1 MKLKPKITI
10 ADHFDEMEDPRV
22 EWSIQHKLIDI
33 ITIAICAVIC
43 GADTWVD
50 IETYGLAKEEWFKQ
64 FLELAN
70 GIPSHDTF
78 ARVFARLNPEQFQQS
93 FLSWVK
99 SISNVTQGEVIAI
112 DGKTLRHSYDES
124 QEKSAIQMVSAW
136 ATTNR
141 LVLGQVKVD
150 SKSNEITAIPEL
162 LKVLSLRGCIV
173 TIDAIGCQ
181 KEIVKLI
188 AGQEADYVITL
199 KKNQASLYKRVEALF
214 SEALRSKYQGFTHS
228 SNRCSQ
234 ESHGREETRYCVM
247 LSNIQHQID
256 PEGKWQSLQSIG
268 RLDLMRTVDGK
279 TKIETRYF
287 ISSLPNNAK
296 LLADSVRQ
304 HWGIENSLHWVLD
317 VAFCEDDSRI
327 RKDNA
332 PQNFAILRHIAHS
345 LLQQNKSVRTGVKNK
360 RLKAGWDNQYLAKVL
375 FG

>member
-10 ADHFDEMEDPRV
+10 ADHFGEMEDPRV

-50 IETYGLAKEEWFKQ
+50 IEMYGQSKYQWLKQ
-64 FLELAN
+64 FLELPN

-78 ARVFARLNPEQFQQS
+78 ARVFTRLDPDQFQQS
-93 FLSWVK
+93 FLNWIK

-112 DGKTLRHSYDES
+112 DGKTLRHSYDHA
-124 QEKSAIQMVSAW
+124 QEKSAIKMVSAW
-136 ATTNR
+136 ATNNR

-150 SKSNEITAIPEL
+150 DKSNEIKAIPEL

-188 AGQEADYVITL
+188 AQQEADYVITL
-199 KKNQASLYKRVEALF
+199 KKNQGSLYNRVEALF
-214 SEALRSKYQGFTHS
+214 SEALRSKYEGFTHS
-228 SNRCSQ
+228 SNRRSQ

-247 LSNIQHQID
+247 LSDVQAQID
-256 PEGKWQSLQSIG
+256 PEGEWQNLQSIG
-268 RLDLMRTVDGK
+268 RADVMRTVKGK
-279 TKIETRYF
+279 TKIEARYF

-317 VAFCEDDSRI
+317 VAFREDDSRI

-332 PQNFAILRHIAHS
+332 PQNFAVLRHIANS
-345 LLQQNKSVRTGVKNK
+345 LLQQNKSVKTGIKNK
-360 RLKAGWDNQYLAKVL
+360 RLKAGWDNEYLTKVL